1 MYLTHE
7 NIIFDILESHAF
19 QKYSTCWV
27 LSLSLSLQNLKN
39 LKNLKK
45 WIALRCAAAADL
57 YQTMITTR
65 APDGANKWDRTE
77 YGKKY
82 DGDANKVIEPR

>member
-27 LSLSLSLQNLKN
+27 LSLSLSLSNLKN
-39 LKNLKK
+39 LKNLEK
-45 WIALRCAAAADL
+45 WVAAALGMYVLDL
-57 YQTMITTR
+57 
-65 APDGANKWDRTE
+65 DNH
-77 YGKKY
+77 
-82 DGDANKVIEPR
+82 